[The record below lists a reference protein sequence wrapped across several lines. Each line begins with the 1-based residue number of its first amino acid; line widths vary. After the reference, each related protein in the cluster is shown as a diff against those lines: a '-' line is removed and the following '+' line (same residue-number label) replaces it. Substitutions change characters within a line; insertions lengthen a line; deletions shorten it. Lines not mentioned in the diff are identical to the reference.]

1 MSQKPVLVL
10 QPRRLGDLILTF
22 PLLQSLQLRFPGHPV
37 QVVARQE
44 FFEPLLP
51 FAPKA
56 TFFPLTQLPPLLEQE
71 YEAVINLG
79 GDGKTAIFTSEAR
92 ADLKLGSLRDK
103 DSLTVNGYWQLY
115 REGLTQNN
123 RHNIFHWADLFR
135 LDLKKAIQA
144 RREPARAGR
153 GRIGLFVGA
162 SDPAKRP
169 GAQFWAETALWLAR
183 LGFKP
188 VLLGGPDDVAM
199 GMAIMAKGAKAA
211 NFCGKTSIAQLAA
224 LLKTLDL
231 LLTPDTGPMHLA
243 DWLGVPV
250 LNISLGNVHAAETG
264 PLAPGQHI
272 LRANMS
278 CVGCWH
284 CSRKNLFCRSAFDGR
299 AVARLAEE
307 LVAAKPCLS
316 RPRRLELLKTG
327 SDDLGLYR
335 LQGDINL
342 RSQLETFWQSAF
354 LYFADPVHAQR
365 LKIASESLLA
375 NQRPV
380 VEHMRSNFGKMLA
393 YMAQSSKR
401 GQPLPADFW
410 RNQPWHSRLFA
421 GNLQMSLQNSAF
433 SRAAF
438 MTALGRIDSLQ
449 AVLAARNPA

>member
-22 PLLQSLQLRFPGHPV
+22 PLLQSLKRRFAGQPL

-51 FAPKA
+51 FAPQA
-56 TFFPLTQLPPLLEQE
+56 AFFPHTQLAQLLEQP
-71 YEAVINLG
+71 YEAIINLG
-79 GDGKTAIFTSEAR
+79 GDGETASFTGKAR
-92 ADLKLGSLRDK
+92 ADLKLGCLRLNN
-103 DSLTVNGYWQLY
+103 SLTVNGYWQLY

-123 RHNIFHWADLFR
+123 RHNIFHWADLYR
-135 LDLKKAIQA
+135 LDLKIAA
-144 RREPARAGR
+144 PARKPPAATGR
-153 GRIGLFVGA
+153 GRIGLFIGA

-169 GAQFWAETALWLAR
+169 GAQFWAETALWLGR
-183 LGFKP
+183 MGFKP
-188 VLLGGPDDVAM
+188 VILGGPGDVAM
-199 GMAIMAKGAKAA
+199 GMAIMAKGVKAA
-211 NFCGKTSIAQLAA
+211 NFCGKTSIAQLVA

-250 LNISLGNVHAAETG
+250 LNLSMGNVHAAETG

-278 CVGCWH
+278 CVGCWQ
-284 CSRKNLFCRSAFDGR
+284 CNRKNLFCRNVFDGR
-299 AVARLAEE
+299 AVARIAAEI
-307 LVAAKPCLS
+307 VAKKSSLIP
-316 RPRRLELLKTG
+316 PNRLELLKTG
-327 SDDLGLYR
+327 RDDLGLYR
-335 LQGDINL
+335 LRGDINL
-342 RSQLETFWQSAF
+342 RSQLEDFWQAAF
-354 LYFADPVHAQR
+354 LYFADHAHEQR
-365 LKIASESLLA
+365 LANAANTLLA
-375 NQRPV
+375 NHQPV
-380 VEHMRSNFGKMLA
+380 TEHMRSSFGKMLA
-393 YMAQSSKR
+393 YMAQSSKH
-401 GQPLPADFW
+401 GYPLPADFW

-421 GNLQMSLQNSAF
+421 GHLQMYLQNSAF

>member
-22 PLLQSLQLRFPGHPV
+22 PLLQSLQRRFPGHPL
-37 QVVARQE
+37 QVVAREE
-44 FFEPLLP
+44 FFKPLLP
-51 FAPKA
+51 FAPQA
-56 TFFPLTQLPPLLEQE
+56 AFFPHTQLAPLLDQA

-79 GDGKTAIFTSEAR
+79 GDGETACFTGQAR
-92 ADLKLGSLRDK
+92 SDLKLGCMRAN

-135 LDLKKAIQA
+135 LDITTNA
-144 RREPARAGR
+144 PARKEPVQAAR
-153 GRIGLFVGA
+153 GRIGIFVGA

-169 GAQFWAETALWLAR
+169 GAQFWAETSLWLAR
-183 LGFKP
+183 AGLKP
-188 VLLGGPDDVAM
+188 VLLGGPQDVAM

-250 LNISLGNVHAAETG
+250 LNISMGNVHAAETG

-284 CSRKNLFCRSAFDGR
+284 CNRKNLFCRSAFDGKE
-299 AVARLAEE
+299 VARLATA
-307 LVAAKPCLS
+307 LTRKQSGLP
-316 RPRRLELLKTG
+316 RPPRLELLRSTQ
-327 SDDLGLYR
+327 DDLGLYR
-335 LQGDINL
+335 LQGDTNI
-342 RSQLETFWQSAF
+342 RSQLEDFWQAAF
-354 LYFADPVHAQR
+354 LYFADPAHESR
-365 LKIASESLLA
+365 LKSAANILLEK
-375 NQRPV
+375 RPAV
-380 VEHMRSNFGKMLA
+380 AEHMRSGLGKMLA
-393 YMAQSSKR
+393 YMAKSGKH

-421 GNLQMSLQNSAF
+421 GNLQMALQNSAF

-438 MTALGRIDSLQ
+438 MTALGRIDRLQ
-449 AVLAARNPA
+449 EVLAAKNPA